1 MTADQAAVRPA
12 RKSKVGRVASDKMR
26 KTIIVV
32 TESQMAHPTY
42 GKTLRHTRRFAV
54 HDERNEAKTGDL
66 VRIVEIRPLSATKR
80 WRLVEILER
89 AK

>member
-1 MTADQAAVRPA
+1 MSTDMSARNA
-12 RKSKVGRVASDKMR
+12 RKAKVGRVASDKGN

-32 TESQMAHPTY
+32 TESQTAHATY
-42 GKTLRHTRRFAV
+42 GKTLRRSRRFAA
-54 HDERNEAKTGDL
+54 HDERNEAKAGDL
-66 VRIVEIRPLSATKR
+66 VRIVETRPLSATKR

>member
-1 MTADQAAVRPA
+1 MEQTNA
-12 RKSKVGRVASDKMR
+12 RTRRKNKVGRVASDKGA

-32 TESQMAHPTY
+32 TELRTPHAGY
-42 GKTLRHTRRFAV
+42 GKIIRSSRRFAA

-66 VRIVEIRPLSATKR
+66 VRIVETRPLSANKR
-80 WRLVEILER
+80 WRLAEILER